1 MLSKIKNNLLRD
13 FQKVYV
19 DLVHAYGKDKADEI
33 LLHWVWELKDII
45 LRKRDV

>member
-1 MLSKIKNNLLRD
+1 MLSKIKHTLLRD

-19 DLVHAYGKDKADEI
+19 ELVDTYGKDKADEI
-33 LLHWVWELKDII
+33 LLHWVWELKEII